1 MAMQPTRPGTAPAGR
16 ATGAATPGVRGRHQ
30 TAPPRPAQQGRLRL
44 LPGAGEH
51 EPDGCPV
58 VVFLGVGDDRRSRLA
73 AALLTHRAGGRAQ
86 AVSISQT
93 SVDPDPAVVEALAA
107 IGVDLPGCRS
117 WPPSP
122 ELLRRAAA
130 VVVMGYDSQTLDEL
144 PHAEDWF
151 IDDPTGKDAET
162 LGYLRDAI
170 DRQVQR
176 LLARVC
182 GTASPTPLLLEN
194 G

>member
-1 MAMQPTRPGTAPAGR
+1 MAMQPMRPGTAPAGR
-16 ATGAATPGVRGRHQ
+16 ATDAATPGARGRHQ
-30 TAPPRPAQQGRLRL
+30 AAAPRPAQHGRLRL
-44 LPGAGEH
+44 LPGAGQQGA
-51 EPDGCPV
+51 DGCPV
-58 VVFLGVGDDRRSRLA
+58 VVFLGVGNDRRSRLA
-73 AALLTHRAGGRAQ
+73 AALLAHRAGGRAQ
-86 AVSISQT
+86 AVSMSQT
-93 SVDPDPAVVEALAA
+93 TVDPDPAVVEVLAA

-130 VVVMGYDSQTLDEL
+130 VVVMGYDSQALDEL
-144 PHAEDWF
+144 PQAEDWF
-151 IDDPTGKDAET
+151 IDDPTGKDRET

-176 LLARVC
+176 LLVRVC
-182 GTASPTPLLLEN
+182 GTASPTPALREN

>member
-1 MAMQPTRPGTAPAGR
+1 MAMQPMRPEAASAGR

-30 TAPPRPAQQGRLRL
+30 TAPPRQALHGRLRL
-44 LPGAGEH
+44 LPGAGQQGPE
-51 EPDGCPV
+51 GCPL
-58 VVFLGVGDDRRSRLA
+58 VVFLGVGNDRRSRIA
-73 AALLTHRAGGRAQ
+73 AALLMHRAGGRAQ
-86 AVSISQT
+86 AVSMSQT
-93 SVDPDPAVVEALAA
+93 TVDPDPAVVEALAE

-130 VVVMGYDSQTLDEL
+130 VVVMGYDSQALDEL
-144 PHAEDWF
+144 PHAQDWF

-182 GTASPTPLLLEN
+182 GTASATPALREQ

>member
-1 MAMQPTRPGTAPAGR
+1 MAMQPMQPGTAPAGR

-30 TAPPRPAQQGRLRL
+30 TAPPRQAQHGRLRL
-44 LPGAGEH
+44 LPGAGQQGAE
-51 EPDGCPV
+51 GCPL
-58 VVFLGVGDDRRSRLA
+58 VVFLGVGNDRRSRIA
-73 AALLTHRAGGRAQ
+73 AALLAHRAGGRAQ
-86 AVSISQT
+86 AVSMSQT
-93 SVDPDPAVVEALAA
+93 TVDPDPAVVEALAE
-107 IGVDLPGCRS
+107 IGVDLPGRRS

-130 VVVMGYDSQTLDEL
+130 VVVMGYDSQALDEL
-144 PHAEDWF
+144 PHAQDWF

-182 GTASPTPLLLEN
+182 GTASATPALREQS
-194 G
+194 